1 MRFWKSFLPIVFLFA
16 GLSLAIFFL
25 RGFLV
30 SYGLD
35 IKVLLWGNG
44 FLFVLS
50 LVSFLIQQKGN
61 NPAEMNAEE
70 EDPDVYYISRTE
82 SHINVKSWIY
92 EFINLSIPLQHTCTN
107 NPDGS
112 SGCNQEA
119 LEMLK
124 KLTKRD
130 PGSDN
135 PIWKGLDK
143 FRNN

>member
-1 MRFWKSFLPIVFLFA
+1 MRFWKSFLPVVFLFA

-61 NPAEMNAEE
+61 NPAA
-70 EDPDVYYISRTE
+70 PQLFVRYFYIAFIAKFLLVAIVVLLYSAFAGR
-82 SHINVKSWIY
+82 INKISVMICMALYLLYMFIEIQAAIKS
-92 EFINLSIPLQHTCTN
+92 
-107 NPDGS
+107 G
-112 SGCNQEA
+112 
-119 LEMLK
+119 K
-124 KLTKRD
+124 KN
-130 PGSDN
+130 G
-135 PIWKGLDK
+135 
-143 FRNN
+143 